1 MEEML
6 LPLCFIGGFLFL
18 IIWEAK
24 AQYALF
30 YYVIL
35 FLYAILGYREFVV
48 NLSKETIVHNKK
60 GLFILIC
67 VCALLTIAN
76 SVLFNKNYL
85 SNDNETYK
93 EYVECGNTYDWF
105 THD

>member
-1 MEEML
+1 ML

-35 FLYAILGYREFVV
+35 FLYSILGYRELIV
-48 NLSKETIVHNKK
+48 NLNKEAISLNKRGIV
-60 GLFILIC
+60 IITC
-67 VCALLTIAN
+67 VCVLLIFVN
-76 SVLFNKNYL
+76 GVIFNKDYL
-85 SNDNETYK
+85 SDDNDVYV
-93 EYVECGNTYDWF
+93 EYVACGNTYDWF
-105 THD
+105 NHD